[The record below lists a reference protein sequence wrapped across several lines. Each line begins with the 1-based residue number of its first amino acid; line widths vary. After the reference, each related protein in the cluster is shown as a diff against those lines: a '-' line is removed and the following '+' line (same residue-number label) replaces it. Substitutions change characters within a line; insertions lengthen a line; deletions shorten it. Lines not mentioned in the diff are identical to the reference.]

1 MGLRPAFPELQADTR
16 EHAFFDRVP
25 GSAEKAVLGIV
36 GKTRMKRH
44 KILLSAAAL
53 VLALLGWV
61 VAEGVRGLRDTRQFL
76 TLLDGTHYVFAGV
89 TWGTNH
95 SAPSFAARLTDHLP
109 WGLADR
115 IRTKYGTSW
124 RLVPPVQIPSP
135 ELMVWMR
142 PVTNPPILMSSYK
155 PPQSPFSGTPR
166 AILADGSGQ
175 NGGVS
180 TYVPA
185 RAFPWLRASFPMVP
199 RRSRMLEVHFYQGRG
214 TRSSDRV
221 RVGSFQFRNPLYGRY
236 PQWKPE
242 SLPSAK
248 IVEDLK
254 VELTE
259 CRKVSPGTESITE
272 SVLNITSGHG
282 AIEPW
287 EVVTVELSDPT
298 GNRIP
303 AGPSDYVYRI
313 GTNRLK
319 FAGAFWPDENALRLR
334 VYLKRRSGFAS
345 NELVTFTNV
354 PLPNPSSTNGT
365 TLTKQVG
372 GSSVQLRNFWGPSQ
386 RESLDGLAMGSGS
399 LAISLPGSPEGMV
412 VDFVSET
419 TDTGEKFQFPGFGTH
434 RSPSEALSFGW
445 KIPPQAK
452 FLNVTVAVQKM
463 RVVEFFVKP
472 Q

>member
-1 MGLRPAFPELQADTR
+1 MW
-16 EHAFFDRVP
+16 
-25 GSAEKAVLGIV
+25 SK
-36 GKTRMKRH
+36 KRR
-44 KILLSAAAL
+44 KVILL
-53 VLALLGWV
+53 VLALLLALLGW
-61 VAEGVRGLRDTRQFL
+61 ALLEAMRGVREARQII
-76 TLLDGTHYVFAGV
+76 TLGDGTRYRLAGV

-95 SAPSFAARLTDHLP
+95 SAPSIAARLTDHLP

-115 IRTKYGTSW
+115 VRKKYGTTW
-124 RLVPPVQIPSP
+124 GLVPPVQTPSP

-142 PVTNPPILMSSYK
+142 PVTSPSGGTSG
-155 PPQSPFSGTPR
+155 PPQSPFFGVPH

-185 RAFPWLRASFPMVP
+185 GTSPWLRSAFPMVP

-214 TRSSDRV
+214 NRSSDRV
-221 RVGSFQFRNPLYGRY
+221 RVGSFRFRNPLFGRY

-242 SLPSAK
+242 SLPSARMA
-248 IVEDLK
+248 EDLK
-254 VELTE
+254 VELAA
-259 CRKVSPGTESITE
+259 CSRVSSGTESFTE
-272 SVLNITSGHG
+272 SVLNIDSGHG

-287 EVVTVELSDPT
+287 EVVTVELSDAT

-303 AGPSDYVYRI
+303 AGPSDYVYLI

-319 FAGAFWPDENALRLR
+319 FAGSFWPDENALRLK

-345 NELVTFTNV
+345 NELVTFANV
-354 PLPNPSSTNGT
+354 PLPKPSATNGT

-372 GSSVQLRNFWGPSQ
+372 GSSVQLRNFWEPSQ

-434 RSPSEALSFGW
+434 RSPSEALTFGW
-445 KIPPQAK
+445 KIPSHAK

-463 RVVEFFVKP
+463 QVVEFFVRP